1 MWRESNEVICTRAW
15 LIDIR
20 GGGIPGGNNIMSHP
34 TDYNKNV
41 QRTKYGVLL
50 SCQALLQGP
59 GLNAMDGD
67 RKNVINNLV
76 LRC

>member
-1 MWRESNEVICTRAW
+1 
-15 LIDIR
+15 
-20 GGGIPGGNNIMSHP
+20 MSHP